1 MYDPTQPVP
10 PPIEPTRYDDLT
22 PPPPPL
28 DPASLPYFQAQQAQR
43 TRQSTLRTRRAIMVL
58 SILALLAVTAGVYG
72 AVQAARD
79 SGANAQPTPYPASD
93 YTTWLQQE
101 HTHWQEQGDPVV
113 YAAFSDTDWQ
123 ILNVATLNTNEQDA
137 RDLCQRIASDYVARF
152 HAAITVR
159 MTDNEA
165 TYLSFSCT
173 ASP

>member
-10 PPIEPTRYDDLT
+10 PPIEPTRFDDLT
-22 PPPPPL
+22 PPSPPL
-28 DPASLPYFQAQQAQR
+28 IPSELPYFQVQQAQR
-43 TRQSTLRTRRAIMVL
+43 ARQSTRRTRHAIMVL
-58 SILALLAVTAGVYG
+58 SILALLAVAAAVYG
-72 AVQAARD
+72 AVQYAANNT
-79 SGANAQPTPYPASD
+79 AAPNPYTSSD

-101 HTHWQEQGDPVV
+101 RISWQEQGDPVV

-123 ILNVATLNTNEQDA
+123 ILNVATLNTSEQDA

-159 MTDNEA
+159 MTDNEG